1 VVRGDRELN
10 AATMRGI
17 VDSLEHLH
25 SSIDSGVRNLAML
38 DIERLLMGNRPG
50 SIPSKGGEIFPGP
63 RQPMPY
69 DPIRGGEPPAARSQM
84 MNSVVLS
91 ELLRRDMIENQIDQY
106 KVEIYK
112 KYSIPVA
119 CIVFVLIGVPLGIM
133 SKRGGFGVAASLSLG
148 FFVLY
153 WAFLSGGETLAD
165 RNILAPFSAMWAAN
179 ILLGVLGCYL
189 TVRIGK
195 ESVVFN
201 WNALRNV
208 LPKRWRPA
216 DEPESSTVE

>member
-1 VVRGDRELN
+1 MLN
-10 AATMRGI
+10 EVFR
-17 VDSLEHLH
+17 LE
-25 SSIDSGVRNLAML
+25 
-38 DIERLLMGNRPG
+38 
-50 SIPSKGGEIFPGP
+50 
-63 RQPMPY
+63 
-69 DPIRGGEPPAARSQM
+69 
-84 MNSVVLS
+84 
-91 ELLRRDMIENQIDQY
+91 MIEKQIDQY

-133 SKRGGFGVAASLSLG
+133 AKRGGFGVAASLSLG

-165 RNILAPFSAMWAAN
+165 RNILPPFWAMWAAN

-201 WNALRNV
+201 WSALRR
-208 LPKRWRPA
+208 LIPRPWRPS
-216 DEPESSTVE
+216 EEQQSSTED